1 MRLYIDGMMYM
12 FQSLEEIVDYLVKE
26 KFIMVLDHAD
36 WLNDPD
42 FLNDGMIVVTPFS
55 PLKTRAKALLCQK
68 DNLAAILTYA
78 IMVSEQIIEISGE
91 EIFLCACD

>member
-1 MRLYIDGMMYM
+1 MRLYIDGTMYF

-36 WLNDPD
+36 WLKDPE
-42 FLNDGMIVVTPFS
+42 FLNDGMIVVTPFKS
-55 PLKTRAKALLCQK
+55 RAKALLCQK

-91 EIFLCACD
+91 KIYLCACD